1 MGSTIQSFVVRRF
14 PIFVSVHLRPSCCTF
29 SNTGRIMVKLL
40 FLTILG
46 CLLACNALAE
56 TKKSENENRQMSL
69 ADMMNEF
76 KNSYSANRGKR
87 DISEEEE
94 FEDDEITEDELDELM
109 GRYFN
114 PNGFFFQP
122 GKRSNPNSMIF
133 MPKRSN
139 PNSMI
144 FMPKRDT
151 IYMPRPNGMIM
162 GKRGG
167 PNSMIF
173 MPKRFN
179 PNSMILLPKRSNPNS
194 MIFMPKR
201 ADDVAKRETDLD
213 EFFTSRGKKSWLMP
227 KPVSRGYSAKAT
239 FSAAR
244 G

>member
-1 MGSTIQSFVVRRF
+1 MGFIGLVSKKQGLLHYSTER
-14 PIFVSVHLRPSCCTF
+14 
-29 SNTGRIMVKLL
+29 RIMVKLL

-46 CLLACNALAE
+46 CLLACNVLAE

-87 DISEEEE
+87 DIVEEEE
-94 FEDDEITEDELDELM
+94 IEDDEITEDEFDELM

-144 FMPKRDT
+144 FMPKR
-151 IYMPRPNGMIM
+151 
-162 GKRGG
+162 
-167 PNSMIF
+167 
-173 MPKRFN
+173 
-179 PNSMILLPKRSNPNS
+179 
-194 MIFMPKR
+194 

-213 EFFTSRGKKSWLMP
+213 EFF
-227 KPVSRGYSAKAT
+227 
-239 FSAAR
+239 
-244 G
+244 

>member
-1 MGSTIQSFVVRRF
+1 MGFIGLVSKKQDLHYSTER
-14 PIFVSVHLRPSCCTF
+14 
-29 SNTGRIMVKLL
+29 RIMVKLL

-46 CLLACNALAE
+46 CLLVCNALAE

-87 DISEEEE
+87 DIVEEEE
-94 FEDDEITEDELDELM
+94 IEDDDEVTEEEFNELM

-179 PNSMILLPKRSNPNS
+179 PNSMI
-194 MIFMPKR
+194 FMPKR

>member
-1 MGSTIQSFVVRRF
+1 MGS
-14 PIFVSVHLRPSCCTF
+14 F
-29 SNTGRIMVKLL
+29 SRIVDYNRRIMVKLL

-46 CLLACNALAE
+46 CLLACNVSAE

-133 MPKRSN
+133 MPKR
-139 PNSMI
+139 
-144 FMPKRDT
+144 
-151 IYMPRPNGMIM
+151 
-162 GKRGG
+162 
-167 PNSMIF
+167 
-173 MPKRFN
+173 FN

-194 MIFMPKR
+194 MILMPKR

>member
-1 MGSTIQSFVVRRF
+1 MG
-14 PIFVSVHLRPSCCTF
+14 
-29 SNTGRIMVKLL
+29 
-40 FLTILG
+40 ILG
-46 CLLACNALAE
+46 CLLVCNALAE

-87 DISEEEE
+87 DIVEEEE
-94 FEDDEITEDELDELM
+94 IEDEELTDDEYDELM

-162 GKRGG
+162 
-167 PNSMIF
+167 
-173 MPKRFN
+173 
-179 PNSMILLPKRSNPNS
+179 LPKRPNPNS

-201 ADDVAKRETDLD
+201 ADDVTKRETDLD

>member
-1 MGSTIQSFVVRRF
+1 MGFIGLVSKKQDLLHYSTER
-14 PIFVSVHLRPSCCTF
+14 
-29 SNTGRIMVKLL
+29 RIMVKLL
-40 FLTILG
+40 FLTWVG
-46 CLLACNALAE
+46 CLLACNVSAE

-133 MPKRSN
+133 MPKR
-139 PNSMI
+139 
-144 FMPKRDT
+144 
-151 IYMPRPNGMIM
+151 
-162 GKRGG
+162 
-167 PNSMIF
+167 
-173 MPKRFN
+173 FN

>member
-1 MGSTIQSFVVRRF
+1 MGSSIQFVLKAF
-14 PIFVSVHLRPSCCTF
+14 TYIFSVHFQTLLW
-29 SNTGRIMVKLL
+29 RIMVKLL

-46 CLLACNALAE
+46 CLLACNVSAE

-94 FEDDEITEDELDELM
+94 DELDELM
-109 GRYFN
+109 GRYYN

-122 GKRSNPNSMIF
+122 GKRSN
-133 MPKRSN
+133 
-139 PNSMI
+139 
-144 FMPKRDT
+144 
-151 IYMPRPNGMIM
+151 
-162 GKRGG
+162 

>member
-1 MGSTIQSFVVRRF
+1 MGS
-14 PIFVSVHLRPSCCTF
+14 F
-29 SNTGRIMVKLL
+29 SRIVDYNRRIMVKLL

-46 CLLACNALAE
+46 CLLACNVSAE

-94 FEDDEITEDELDELM
+94 FEDDETTEDEFDELM

-122 GKRSNPNSMIF
+122 GKRSNPNSMIL
-133 MPKRSN
+133 M
-139 PNSMI
+139 
-144 FMPKRDT
+144 
-151 IYMPRPNGMIM
+151 
-162 GKRGG
+162 
-167 PNSMIF
+167 
-173 MPKRFN
+173 
-179 PNSMILLPKRSNPNS
+179 PKRSNPNS

-201 ADDVAKRETDLD
+201 ADDVSKRETDLD

>member
-1 MGSTIQSFVVRRF
+1 MGFIGLVSKKQDLLHYSTER
-14 PIFVSVHLRPSCCTF
+14 
-29 SNTGRIMVKLL
+29 RIMVKLL

-46 CLLACNALAE
+46 CLLACNVSAE

-94 FEDDEITEDELDELM
+94 FEDDELM

-179 PNSMILLPKRSNPNS
+179 PNSMI
-194 MIFMPKR
+194 FMPKR
-201 ADDVAKRETDLD
+201 ADDVSKRETDLD
-213 EFFTSRGKKSWLMP
+213 EFFT
-227 KPVSRGYSAKAT
+227 
-239 FSAAR
+239 
-244 G
+244 

>member
-1 MGSTIQSFVVRRF
+1 MGS
-14 PIFVSVHLRPSCCTF
+14 F
-29 SNTGRIMVKLL
+29 SRIVDYNRRIMVKLL

-46 CLLACNALAE
+46 CLLVCNALAE

-133 MPKRSN
+133 MPKR
-139 PNSMI
+139 
-144 FMPKRDT
+144 
-151 IYMPRPNGMIM
+151 
-162 GKRGG
+162 
-167 PNSMIF
+167 
-173 MPKRFN
+173 FN

>member
-1 MGSTIQSFVVRRF
+1 MG
-14 PIFVSVHLRPSCCTF
+14 
-29 SNTGRIMVKLL
+29 
-40 FLTILG
+40 
-46 CLLACNALAE
+46 
-56 TKKSENENRQMSL
+56 
-69 ADMMNEF
+69 
-76 KNSYSANRGKR
+76 SYSANRGKR

-133 MPKRSN
+133 MPKR
-139 PNSMI
+139 
-144 FMPKRDT
+144 DT

-173 MPKRFN
+173 MPKR
-179 PNSMILLPKRSNPNS
+179 
-194 MIFMPKR
+194 
-201 ADDVAKRETDLD
+201 ADDVSKRETDLD

>member
-1 MGSTIQSFVVRRF
+1 MGS
-14 PIFVSVHLRPSCCTF
+14 F
-29 SNTGRIMVKLL
+29 SRIVDYNRRIMVKLL

-46 CLLACNALAE
+46 CLLACNVSAE

-144 FMPKRDT
+144 FMPKR
-151 IYMPRPNGMIM
+151 
-162 GKRGG
+162 
-167 PNSMIF
+167 
-173 MPKRFN
+173 
-179 PNSMILLPKRSNPNS
+179 
-194 MIFMPKR
+194 
-201 ADDVAKRETDLD
+201 ADDVSKRETDLD

>member
-1 MGSTIQSFVVRRF
+1 MGS
-14 PIFVSVHLRPSCCTF
+14 F
-29 SNTGRIMVKLL
+29 SRIVDYNRRIMVKLL

-46 CLLACNALAE
+46 CLLACNVSAE

-122 GKRSNPNSMIF
+122 GKRSNPN
-133 MPKRSN
+133 
-139 PNSMI
+139 
-144 FMPKRDT
+144 
-151 IYMPRPNGMIM
+151 GMIM

-201 ADDVAKRETDLD
+201 ADDVSKRETDLD

>member
-1 MGSTIQSFVVRRF
+1 MGFIGLVSKKQDLHYSTER
-14 PIFVSVHLRPSCCTF
+14 
-29 SNTGRIMVKLL
+29 RIMVKLL

-46 CLLACNALAE
+46 CLLVCNALAE
-56 TKKSENENRQMSL
+56 TKRSENENRQMSL

-87 DISEEEE
+87 DIVEEEE
-94 FEDDEITEDELDELM
+94 IEDADEISEDEFDELM

-144 FMPKRDT
+144 FMPKR
-151 IYMPRPNGMIM
+151 
-162 GKRGG
+162 
-167 PNSMIF
+167 
-173 MPKRFN
+173 
-179 PNSMILLPKRSNPNS
+179 
-194 MIFMPKR
+194 
-201 ADDVAKRETDLD
+201 ADDVSKRETDLD

>member
-1 MGSTIQSFVVRRF
+1 
-14 PIFVSVHLRPSCCTF
+14 
-29 SNTGRIMVKLL
+29 
-40 FLTILG
+40 
-46 CLLACNALAE
+46 
-56 TKKSENENRQMSL
+56 
-69 ADMMNEF
+69 
-76 KNSYSANRGKR
+76 
-87 DISEEEE
+87 
-94 FEDDEITEDELDELM
+94 
-109 GRYFN
+109 
-114 PNGFFFQP
+114 
-122 GKRSNPNSMIF
+122 MIF

-227 KPVSRGYSAKAT
+227 VSIIIIVQSCEQVTNCYTFVRGKRIQYFNSRFAETNVSKHYQLVK
-239 FSAAR
+239 R
-244 G
+244 

>member
-1 MGSTIQSFVVRRF
+1 
-14 PIFVSVHLRPSCCTF
+14 
-29 SNTGRIMVKLL
+29 
-40 FLTILG
+40 
-46 CLLACNALAE
+46 
-56 TKKSENENRQMSL
+56 
-69 ADMMNEF
+69 
-76 KNSYSANRGKR
+76 
-87 DISEEEE
+87 
-94 FEDDEITEDELDELM
+94 
-109 GRYFN
+109 
-114 PNGFFFQP
+114 
-122 GKRSNPNSMIF
+122 MIF

-201 ADDVAKRETDLD
+201 ADDVSKRETDLD

-227 KPVSRGYSAKAT
+227 VSIIIIVQSCE
-239 FSAAR
+239 
-244 G
+244 

>member
-1 MGSTIQSFVVRRF
+1 MGFIGLVSKKQDLLHYSTER
-14 PIFVSVHLRPSCCTF
+14 
-29 SNTGRIMVKLL
+29 RIMVKLL

-46 CLLACNALAE
+46 CLLACNVSAE

-76 KNSYSANRGKR
+76 KNSYSANRGER

-144 FMPKRDT
+144 FMPKR
-151 IYMPRPNGMIM
+151 
-162 GKRGG
+162 
-167 PNSMIF
+167 
-173 MPKRFN
+173 
-179 PNSMILLPKRSNPNS
+179 
-194 MIFMPKR
+194 

>member
-1 MGSTIQSFVVRRF
+1 MGSFIGL
-14 PIFVSVHLRPSCCTF
+14 VSKKQDLHYSTER
-29 SNTGRIMVKLL
+29 RIMVKLL

-46 CLLACNALAE
+46 CLLVCNTLAE

-87 DISEEEE
+87 DIVEEEE
-94 FEDDEITEDELDELM
+94 IEDADEISEDEFDELM

-144 FMPKRDT
+144 
-151 IYMPRPNGMIM
+151 
-162 GKRGG
+162 
-167 PNSMIF
+167 
-173 MPKRFN
+173 
-179 PNSMILLPKRSNPNS
+179 LLPKRSNPNS

-201 ADDVAKRETDLD
+201 ADDVSKRETDLD

>member
-1 MGSTIQSFVVRRF
+1 MGFIGLVSKKQDLLHYSTER
-14 PIFVSVHLRPSCCTF
+14 
-29 SNTGRIMVKLL
+29 RIMVKLL

-46 CLLACNALAE
+46 CLLACNVSAE

-114 PNGFFFQP
+114 PNGSFFQP

-133 MPKRSN
+133 
-139 PNSMI
+139 
-144 FMPKRDT
+144 
-151 IYMPRPNGMIM
+151 
-162 GKRGG
+162 
-167 PNSMIF
+167 
-173 MPKRFN
+173 
-179 PNSMILLPKRSNPNS
+179 LPKRSNPNS

>member
-1 MGSTIQSFVVRRF
+1 MGS
-14 PIFVSVHLRPSCCTF
+14 F
-29 SNTGRIMVKLL
+29 SRIVDYNRRIMVKLL

-46 CLLACNALAE
+46 CLLACNVSAE

-144 FMPKRDT
+144 FMPKR
-151 IYMPRPNGMIM
+151 
-162 GKRGG
+162 
-167 PNSMIF
+167 
-173 MPKRFN
+173 
-179 PNSMILLPKRSNPNS
+179 
-194 MIFMPKR
+194 

>member
-1 MGSTIQSFVVRRF
+1 MGSSIQFVLKAF
-14 PIFVSVHLRPSCCTF
+14 TYIFSVHFQTLLW
-29 SNTGRIMVKLL
+29 RIMVKLL

-46 CLLACNALAE
+46 CLLACNVSAE

-94 FEDDEITEDELDELM
+94 VEDDELM

-173 MPKRFN
+173 MPKR
-179 PNSMILLPKRSNPNS
+179 
-194 MIFMPKR
+194 

>member
-1 MGSTIQSFVVRRF
+1 MGS
-14 PIFVSVHLRPSCCTF
+14 F
-29 SNTGRIMVKLL
+29 SRIVDYNRRIMVKLL

-46 CLLACNALAE
+46 CLLVCNALAE

-133 MPKRSN
+133 MPKR
-139 PNSMI
+139 
-144 FMPKRDT
+144 DT

-179 PNSMILLPKRSNPNS
+179 PNSMILL
-194 MIFMPKR
+194 PKR

>member
-1 MGSTIQSFVVRRF
+1 MGISSFIGLVSKKQDLQYSTER
-14 PIFVSVHLRPSCCTF
+14 
-29 SNTGRIMVKLL
+29 RIMVKLL

-46 CLLACNALAE
+46 CLLVCNALAE

-94 FEDDEITEDELDELM
+94 FEDDELM

>member
-1 MGSTIQSFVVRRF
+1 MGSRIVDYNR
-14 PIFVSVHLRPSCCTF
+14 
-29 SNTGRIMVKLL
+29 RIMVKLL

-46 CLLACNALAE
+46 CLLACNVSAE

-94 FEDDEITEDELDELM
+94 DELDELM

-122 GKRSNPNSMIF
+122 G
-133 MPKRSN
+133 KRSN

>member
-1 MGSTIQSFVVRRF
+1 MGFIGLVSKKQDLLHYSTER
-14 PIFVSVHLRPSCCTF
+14 
-29 SNTGRIMVKLL
+29 RIMVKLL
-40 FLTILG
+40 FLTWVG
-46 CLLACNALAE
+46 CLLACNVSAE

-94 FEDDEITEDELDELM
+94 FEDDEITEGELDELM

-179 PNSMILLPKRSNPNS
+179 PNSMILLPKRS
-194 MIFMPKR
+194 
-201 ADDVAKRETDLD
+201 DDVAKRETDLD

>member
-1 MGSTIQSFVVRRF
+1 MGS
-14 PIFVSVHLRPSCCTF
+14 F
-29 SNTGRIMVKLL
+29 SRIVDYNRRIMVKLL

-46 CLLACNALAE
+46 CLLACNVSAE

-133 MPKRSN
+133 MPR
-139 PNSMI
+139 
-144 FMPKRDT
+144 
-151 IYMPRPNGMIM
+151 
-162 GKRGG
+162 
-167 PNSMIF
+167 
-173 MPKRFN
+173 
-179 PNSMILLPKRSNPNS
+179 RSNPNS

>member
-1 MGSTIQSFVVRRF
+1 MGS
-14 PIFVSVHLRPSCCTF
+14 F
-29 SNTGRIMVKLL
+29 SRIVDYNRRIMVKLL

-46 CLLACNALAE
+46 CLLACNVSAE

-133 MPKRSN
+133 MPKR
-139 PNSMI
+139 
-144 FMPKRDT
+144 DT

-201 ADDVAKRETDLD
+201 ADDVSKRETDLD

>member
-1 MGSTIQSFVVRRF
+1 MGSSIQFVLKAF
-14 PIFVSVHLRPSCCTF
+14 TYIFSVHFETLLW
-29 SNTGRIMVKLL
+29 RIMVKLL

-46 CLLACNALAE
+46 CLLACNVSAE

-144 FMPKRDT
+144 
-151 IYMPRPNGMIM
+151 
-162 GKRGG
+162 
-167 PNSMIF
+167 
-173 MPKRFN
+173 
-179 PNSMILLPKRSNPNS
+179 LLPKRSNPNS

>member
-1 MGSTIQSFVVRRF
+1 MGFIDLVSKKQDLLHYSTER
-14 PIFVSVHLRPSCCTF
+14 
-29 SNTGRIMVKLL
+29 RIMVKLL

-46 CLLACNALAE
+46 CLLACNVSAE

-144 FMPKRDT
+144 FMPKR
-151 IYMPRPNGMIM
+151 
-162 GKRGG
+162 
-167 PNSMIF
+167 
-173 MPKRFN
+173 
-179 PNSMILLPKRSNPNS
+179 
-194 MIFMPKR
+194 

-227 KPVSRGYSAKAT
+227 KPVARGYSAKAT

>member
-1 MGSTIQSFVVRRF
+1 MGISSFIGLVSKKQDLQYSTER
-14 PIFVSVHLRPSCCTF
+14 
-29 SNTGRIMVKLL
+29 RIMVKLL

-46 CLLACNALAE
+46 CLLVCNALAE

-133 MPKRSN
+133 MPKR
-139 PNSMI
+139 
-144 FMPKRDT
+144 
-151 IYMPRPNGMIM
+151 
-162 GKRGG
+162 
-167 PNSMIF
+167 
-173 MPKRFN
+173 FN

-194 MIFMPKR
+194 MILMPKR

>member
-1 MGSTIQSFVVRRF
+1 MGFIGLVSKKQDLLHYSTER
-14 PIFVSVHLRPSCCTF
+14 
-29 SNTGRIMVKLL
+29 RIMVKLL
-40 FLTILG
+40 FLTWVG
-46 CLLACNALAE
+46 CLLACNVSAE

-133 MPKRSN
+133 MPKR
-139 PNSMI
+139 
-144 FMPKRDT
+144 DT

-173 MPKRFN
+173 VPKRFN
-179 PNSMILLPKRSNPNS
+179 PNSMIL
-194 MIFMPKR
+194 MPKR